1 MDAPWGGDARMLTHL
16 RGLAAVA
23 MAAGTIGSANAADKI
38 TIGMASGINQLPSL
52 VAHAKGFFKE
62 QGLDVENKPVARG
75 AVALGGVGS
84 GSLQFAESAHVPF
97 MAAVS
102 KGVPLVSVGIATRGF
117 FGKMVAAP
125 KNASLKALA
134 DFKGK
139 RIGIQVG
146 TGVHTVILM
155 LLEKQGLN
163 AGDFQF
169 TNLRV
174 VDMPAAMAAPNNTF
188 DAVIGWEPGMT
199 RIAQTGHGKIVIEAN
214 QFEEMAG
221 ITYPFLISTTK
232 QYLKTNPVV
241 VQKIIN
247 AYAKAD
253 KYIREHHD
261 EAVKIY
267 TEEVRRRG
275 GKLTEDIVRVMLFD
289 TARFGGP
296 AFANADMKDLV
307 ATRDFL
313 IKIGKLK
320 ALPPFEQFIDR
331 SFGQKAEKALVN

>member
-1 MDAPWGGDARMLTHL
+1 MLKHLL
-16 RGLAAVA
+16 RGLATIALA
-23 MAAGTIGSANAADKI
+23 LSAIGTANAADKI
-38 TIGMASGINQLPSL
+38 VIGMASGINQLPSL

-75 AVALGGVGS
+75 AVALGAVAS

-102 KGVPLVSVGIATRGF
+102 KGIPLVSVGIATRGF
-117 FGKMVAAP
+117 FGKMVASP
-125 KNASLKALA
+125 KNAGLKTLA

-155 LLEKQGLN
+155 LLEKQGLKPD
-163 AGDFQF
+163 DFQF

-199 RIAQTGHGKIVIEAN
+199 RIAQAGHGKIVIEAN
-214 QFEEMAG
+214 QFEQMAG
-221 ITYPFLISTTK
+221 ITYPFLVSTTRE
-232 QYLKTNPVV
+232 YLKANPVV
-241 VQKIIN
+241 VQKVIN

-253 KYIREHHD
+253 KYIREHND
-261 EAVKIY
+261 DAVKIY
-267 TEEVRRRG
+267 TDEVKRRG
-275 GKLTEDIVRVMLFD
+275 GKLTEDIIRVMLFD

-296 AFANADMKDLV
+296 ALADADMKDL
-307 ATRDFL
+307 AGTRDFL

-320 ALPPFEQFIDR
+320 SLPPFEEFIDR
-331 SFGQKAEKALVN
+331 GFGQKAEQALTH